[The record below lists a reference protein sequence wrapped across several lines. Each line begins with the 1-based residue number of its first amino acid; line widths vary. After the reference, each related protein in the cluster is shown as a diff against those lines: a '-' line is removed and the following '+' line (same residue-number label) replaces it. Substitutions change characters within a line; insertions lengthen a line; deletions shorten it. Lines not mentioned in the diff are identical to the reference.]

1 MRPTRTLA
9 ARPGPG
15 RKRACRR
22 ARASGRA
29 RCRDWL
35 RTLPGILVVAGAMSW
50 PGQSAGGTDAAS
62 PRPGAPAPALASGPA
77 TVSFLSAAAPAPVS
91 PDGAGT
97 MTVSPALV
105 QAGQVTT
112 LTFAYTAAAG
122 QELKG
127 GMVTLDVPPGWTP
140 PSLAPGPGSISISCS
155 GCNPAVSDGA
165 ITISNVDLDPLHGV
179 IIRYSTATAPSD
191 AGNAIF
197 AAGEMSFPRGSPAPL
212 LSSPLVTVQ
221 PSSSASASPS
231 PTVTANSSPPV
242 IASASPSV
250 TGAGGPGTGHE
261 TAGAGIMTV
270 SPNQVTA
277 SRPGALTFTY
287 TAGAGG
293 LRASGVITL
302 VVARGWTPPSR
313 TPGTAGYTTARPGV
327 LSVSGR
333 RIRVTGVALGP
344 AKAVTITYRM
354 ARAPG
359 TAGIFVFRAFQ
370 ARAAAG
376 RRAVL
381 ATSPSVLVVAA
392 AQRSPS
398 RALILLVLVVLA
410 AACAAVL
417 LAVRFLRNGPPQPVL
432 PSVRAT
438 AHTGPPASVTV
449 HDTGASPNLTVRIE
463 PHASPAVPTIEEVRT

>member
-1 MRPTRTLA
+1 MRPTRALA

-15 RKRACRR
+15 RP
-22 ARASGRA
+22 RASGRA
-29 RCRDWL
+29 HCRDWL
-35 RTLPGILVVAGAMSW
+35 RTLPGILVVAGAMGW
-50 PGQSAGGTDAAS
+50 PCQSAGGTDAAS
-62 PRPGAPAPALASGPA
+62 PRPGAPAPAPAPRPAAA

-122 QELKG
+122 QELKD
-127 GMVTLDVPPGWTP
+127 GMVTLDVPPGWTS
-140 PSLAPGPGSISISCS
+140 PSLVPGPGFISMSCS
-155 GCNPAVSDGA
+155 PVCHLAVSAAA

-179 IIRYSTATAPSD
+179 IIRYSMATAPSD
-191 AGNAIF
+191 AGDAIF
-197 AAGEMSFPRGSPAPL
+197 AAGEMSFPGGSPAPL
-212 LSSPLVTVQ
+212 QSSPLVTVQ
-221 PSSSASASPS
+221 PSSPASASPS

-242 IASASPSV
+242 SASASPSV
-250 TGAGGPGTGHE
+250 TGAGGPGRGHV

-270 SPNQVTA
+270 SPDRVTA

-302 VVARGWTPPSR
+302 VVARGWPPPSR

-333 RIRVTGVALGP
+333 RITVTGAALGP

-359 TAGIFVFRAFQ
+359 TAGSFVFRAFQ
-370 ARAAAG
+370 ARTAAS

-417 LAVRFLRNGPPQPVL
+417 LSVRFLRNGPPQPVP

-438 AHTGPPASVTV
+438 GHTGPPAPVTV

-463 PHASPAVPTIEEVRT
+463 PHASPVVPTIEEVRT